1 LLPIKP
7 RQQGLSVSL
16 KNKPVVLEPNPL
28 ALPDKSKGPEPL
40 DEAESREDEDDV
52 GAKSGND
59 IATVRPEKPMLRAC
73 DFCVEIFLTGDEATL
88 IASPSN
94 KGLLAD

>member
-1 LLPIKP
+1 
-7 RQQGLSVSL
+7 
-16 KNKPVVLEPNPL
+16 
-28 ALPDKSKGPEPL
+28 LPDTWDQSEGPEPWE
-40 DEAESREDEDDV
+40 EAESWEDEDV